1 MAIMPSLLGLGGC
14 DMEAWVPV
22 VAALITGPTVVV
34 LQRLR
39 KENTEQHNQSRG
51 ILDHILYRI
60 EKINDKFD
68 EHINDHYKENV

>member
-1 MAIMPSLLGLGGC
+1 
-14 DMEAWVPV
+14 MEAWVPV